1 MRCMQ
6 VKVNGKWGSYWR
18 INDRD
23 FVILFNMLN
32 EYDVL
37 VTTSLHYSYVTHEIV
52 PSLHSEVKLKR
63 RTCLFL

>member
-18 INDRD
+18 TNDRD
-23 FVILFNMLN
+23 FIILFNMLN

-37 VTTSLHYSYVTHEIV
+37 VTTSLHYSYGTHKIKDENTFV
-52 PSLHSEVKLKR
+52 SVMGL
-63 RTCLFL
+63 